1 MGVYGKHSE
10 KAKAPKPHAE
20 THLSHEEQLRR
31 DHLMLDPLPRGQM
44 NAMVMESMHTTSW
57 KFWAV
62 FALLSVFVAV
72 GLFGSWGYMIAN
84 GLGVAG
90 VNRPAYWGIFL
101 VNTVFW
107 IGISHAGTF
116 ISAILRV
123 MKAEF
128 RRPFTRAAELMTTFG
143 LVQAGFSIFMH
154 MGRVWLAYWLMPYP
168 NQRGL
173 WPNLHSPLTW
183 DLLAITTYL
192 LASTMYL
199 FLPLI
204 PDLAMARD
212 RTEGGWQKV
221 FYRTLALGFRG
232 TEGEWTHLRNA
243 MNIFAF
249 AIIPVMFSVHTIVS
263 WDFAAATRPGWN
275 STIFGPYFV
284 IGALHSGMGAVAMV
298 LAVIRS
304 RMKHMKYFIRAEHFD
319 GIGML
324 MLLVS
329 MAWAYFF
336 FNDYMVQWYGGDKWT
351 DLLLHWHEAGPMG
364 WMWFAMLIFN
374 IVVPWAVLWNRKW
387 RSTPWILFSVGLL
400 INVGMWFERYIIIP
414 VSLTINRMPFTWR
427 LYHPSIEIPLSIG
440 TLSFFILLYMAASRL
455 IPLVP
460 VWEVQEGQMAH
471 SVKKYG
477 RETVVTVSELE

>member
-1 MGVYGKHSE
+1 MASTTMPMEHAHSE
-10 KAKAPKPHAE
+10 EA
-20 THLSHEEQLRR
+20 HLREQ
-31 DHLMLDPLPRGQM
+31 HLMLDPRPRGEM
-44 NAMVMESMHTTSW
+44 NAMIMEAMHYTTW
-57 KFWAV
+57 KFWV
-62 FALLSVFVAV
+62 VAAILGAIVLV
-72 GLFGSWGYMIAN
+72 GLFGSWGYMIAE

-90 VNRPAYWGIFL
+90 VNRPVFWGIFL

-123 MKAEF
+123 FKSEF

-154 MGRVWLAYWLMPYP
+154 MGRVWLSYWLFPYP
-168 NQRGL
+168 NQRQL
-173 WPNLHSPLTW
+173 WPNFHSPLSW

-212 RTEGGWQKV
+212 RTAGGWRKNFYKV
-221 FYRTLALGFRG
+221 LALGFRG

-263 WDFAAATRPGWN
+263 WDFAVATRPGWN

-284 IGALHSGMGAVAMV
+284 IGALHSGMGAVIMV
-298 LAVIRS
+298 LAVVRAT
-304 RMKHMKYFIRAEHFD
+304 MKNMKYFIRPEHFD
-319 GIGML
+319 AIGKL
-324 MLLVS
+324 MLIIS
-329 MAWAYFF
+329 MGWAYFF

-351 DLLLHWHEAGPMG
+351 EALLHWHEAGPMG
-364 WMWFAMLIFN
+364 WMWFLMLIVN
-374 IVVPWAVLWNRKW
+374 VAIPWLVLWNKRW
-387 RSTPWILFSVGLL
+387 RSNPWIVFVVGLL
-400 INVGMWFERYIIIP
+400 INVGMYLERYIIIP
-414 VSLTINRMPFTWR
+414 ISLTINRMPFTWR
-427 LYHPSIEIPLSIG
+427 MYEPGIEIPLSIG
-440 TLSFFILLYMAASRL
+440 TLAFFILLYMIASKL

-471 SVKKYG
+471 SMKKFG

>member
-1 MGVYGKHSE
+1 MADHKH
-10 KAKAPKPHAE
+10 H
-20 THLSHEEQLRR
+20 TSHEEHLREQ
-31 DHLMLDPLPRGQM
+31 HLMLDPMPRGKM
-44 NAMVMESMHTTSW
+44 NEMVMEAMHTTSW
-57 KFWAV
+57 KFWLV
-62 FALLSVFVAV
+62 FGLLAAIVAYALFYK
-72 GLFGSWGYMIAN
+72 WGVMILE

-90 VNRPAYWGIFL
+90 VNRPSYWGIFL

-123 MKAEF
+123 FKAEF

-154 MGRVWLAYWLMPYP
+154 MGRVWLSYWLMPIP

-173 WPNLHSPLTW
+173 WPNFHSPLSW

-192 LASTMYL
+192 LSSTMYL

-212 RTEGGWQKV
+212 RTPDGTWQKV

-243 MNIFAF
+243 LNIFAF

-263 WDFAAATRPGWN
+263 WDFAMATRPGWN

-284 IGALHSGMGAVAMV
+284 VGALHSGMGAVVMV
-298 LAVIRS
+298 LAVVRGT
-304 RMKHMKYFIRAEHFD
+304 MKNMKYFIRPEHFEA
-319 GIGML
+319 IGKL
-324 MLLVS
+324 MLIIS
-329 MAWAYFF
+329 MTWGYFF
-336 FNDYMVQWYGGDKWT
+336 FNDYIVQWYGGDKWT
-351 DLLLHWHEAGPMG
+351 KELLHWHEAGPMG
-364 WMWFAMLIFN
+364 WMWFGMLICN
-374 IVVPWAVLWNRKW
+374 VAIPWAILWNKKW
-387 RSTPWILFSVGLL
+387 RSTPWLLFIVGML
-400 INVGMWFERYIIIP
+400 INVGMWFERYIIVPI
-414 VSLTINRMPFTWR
+414 SLTINRMPFTWR
-427 LYHPSIEIPLSIG
+427 LYQPGIEVWLGIG
-440 TLSFFILLYMAASRL
+440 TLAFFILLYMAASKL
-455 IPLVP
+455 IPLIP

-471 SVKKYG
+471 SLKKYG

>member
-1 MGVYGKHSE
+1 MTSTEKHHD
-10 KAKAPKPHAE
+10 HAQDHVA
-20 THLSHEEQLRR
+20 HLREQ
-31 DHLMLDPLPRGQM
+31 HLMLDPLPRGQM
-44 NAMVMESMHTTSW
+44 NDMVMESMHTTSW
-57 KFWAV
+57 KFWVVFGILSVIVAV
-62 FALLSVFVAV
+62 F
-72 GLFGSWGYMIAN
+72 LFGAWGYMIAN

-90 VNRPAYWGIFL
+90 VNRPSYWGIFL

-123 MKAEF
+123 FKAEF

-154 MGRVWLAYWLMPYP
+154 MGRVWLSYWLMPIP

-173 WPNLHSPLTW
+173 WPNFHSPLSW

-192 LASTMYL
+192 LSSTMYL

-212 RTEGGWQKV
+212 RTPDGTWQKT
-221 FYRTLALGFRG
+221 FYRVLALGFRG

-284 IGALHSGMGAVAMV
+284 VGALHSGMGAVAMV
-298 LAVIRS
+298 LAVVQS
-304 RMKHMKYFIRAEHFD
+304 RMKHMKYFIRGEHFEAL
-319 GIGML
+319 GML

-351 DLLLHWHEAGPMG
+351 QQLLHFHEGGPLG
-364 WMWFAMLIFN
+364 WMWFAMLVFN
-374 IVVPWAVLWNRKW
+374 VVIPWATLWNKKW
-387 RSTPWILFSVGLL
+387 RSNPWLLFVVGLL

-414 VSLTINRMPFTWR
+414 ISLTINRMPFTWR
-427 LYHPSIEIPLSIG
+427 MYSPGIEIPLGIG
-440 TLSFFILLYMAASRL
+440 TVAFFILLYMAASRL
-455 IPLVP
+455 IPLIP

-471 SVKKYG
+471 SLKTYG

>member
-1 MGVYGKHSE
+1 MTSTEKHND
-10 KAKAPKPHAE
+10 HAQDHVA
-20 THLSHEEQLRR
+20 HLREQ
-31 DHLMLDPLPRGQM
+31 HLMLDPLPRGQM
-44 NAMVMESMHTTSW
+44 NDMVMESMHTTSW
-57 KFWAV
+57 KFWVVFGILSVIVAV
-62 FALLSVFVAV
+62 F
-72 GLFGSWGYMIAN
+72 LFGAWGYMIAN

-90 VNRPAYWGIFL
+90 VNRPSYWGIFL

-123 MKAEF
+123 FKAEY

-154 MGRVWLAYWLMPYP
+154 MGRVWLSYWLMPIP

-173 WPNLHSPLTW
+173 WPNFHSPLSW

-192 LASTMYL
+192 LSSTMYL

-212 RTEGGWQKV
+212 RTPDGTWQKT
-221 FYRTLALGFRG
+221 FYRVLALGFRG

-284 IGALHSGMGAVAMV
+284 VGALHSGMGAVAMV
-298 LAVIRS
+298 LAVVQS
-304 RMKHMKYFIRAEHFD
+304 RMKHMKYFIRGEHFEAL
-319 GIGML
+319 GML

-351 DLLLHWHEAGPMG
+351 QQLLHFHEGGPLG
-364 WMWFAMLIFN
+364 WMWFAMLVFN
-374 IVVPWAVLWNRKW
+374 VVIPWATLWNKKW
-387 RSTPWILFSVGLL
+387 RSNPWLLFVVGLL

-414 VSLTINRMPFTWR
+414 ISLTINRMPFTWR
-427 LYHPSIEIPLSIG
+427 MYTPGVEIPLGIG
-440 TLSFFILLYMAASRL
+440 TVAFFILLYMAASRL
-455 IPLVP
+455 IPLIP

-471 SVKKYG
+471 SLKTYG